1 MDAFGTCYTTTGSFH
16 DDIIVVI
23 FNDLTSIATHHL
35 LARFDNIK
43 RTVLFQGHPFDV

>member
-23 FNDLTSIATHHL
+23 FNDLTIIATHHL
-35 LARFDNIK
+35 LARFDDIEW
-43 RTVLFQGHPFDV
+43 TVSFQGYQYNV